1 MKTNRL
7 SLILALTLGLSPAA
21 FAQAK
26 TFTGEIVDSPC
37 AAMGSHEHMMK
48 AEKARNARE
57 CTLACMKTHG
67 ALVLYDAANKKVYKL
82 DEQVKPRRF
91 AGNSKLSHV
100 TQQKSLPIVSRTP
113 RWKSST

>member
-57 CTLACMKTHG
+57 CTLACIKAHG
-67 ALVLYDAANKKVYKL
+67 ALVLCDAANKKVYKL
-82 DEQVKPRRF
+82 DDQVKAKTF
-91 AGNSKLSHV
+91 AGKKVMV
-100 TQQKSLPIVSRTP
+100 TGEYDDALKAIRLQSIKAAG
-113 RWKSST
+113 K

>member
-26 TFTGEIVDSPC
+26 TFTGEIMDSPC

-48 AEKARNARE
+48 AERLE
-57 CTLACMKTHG
+57 TLANV
-67 ALVLYDAANKKVYKL
+67 AS
-82 DEQVKPRRF
+82 P
-91 AGNSKLSHV
+91 
-100 TQQKSLPIVSRTP
+100 VSRP
-113 RWKSST
+113 VERSSCMTRLTI